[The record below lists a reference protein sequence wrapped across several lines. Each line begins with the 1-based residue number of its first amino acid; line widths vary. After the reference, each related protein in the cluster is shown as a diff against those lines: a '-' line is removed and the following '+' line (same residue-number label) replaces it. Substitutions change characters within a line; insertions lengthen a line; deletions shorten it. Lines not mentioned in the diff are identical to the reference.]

1 MSEITEHLVKS
12 NGQGSNGNGSAAT
25 LGMKRMAPPRAGGLV
40 SVPAQSSAVDSGM
53 SRLQSKRIA
62 EDKTRARTLA
72 RAQAV
77 AEKLSTATE
86 QVASAINEATSTVEE
101 LGKTMQTIAAGAEE
115 AAAAA
120 EESRAAINQIE
131 KASDVAN
138 AKAVESLNVVDALYS
153 LSRTTSADIEA
164 LIKGVSDAAQANFD
178 SAKMIAELERQSEE
192 IGKIVHAVAR
202 IADQT
207 NLLALNAAIEAA
219 RAGEHGKGFAVV
231 ADEVRNLAEMSEKS
245 ARGIQ
250 EVVNEIQSQVK
261 VVAAD
266 AQEAGQKGLE
276 EVEKAKAITAALAK
290 VEAELNEMREA
301 CKVISTNAAE
311 SLTGAKEYLKGSLD
325 IARAS
330 EESSAAVLESQKA
343 VHEQGRAYN
352 EMNEASSSLA
362 QLAETLKTSTN
373 AQKSAEELAAAAE
386 ELSANAE
393 QVKGAS
399 GQISAAIEE
408 ISRSAQLAG
417 KACETSVTLGNQLEH
432 AAQDMSARAK
442 VNEAKCG
449 SVTGLLST
457 NKEAIEGMIANI
469 GKAADGSQA
478 AARNVLELEE
488 RTRRIDKIVDS
499 IVMVTVQTRM
509 LAVNGNVE
517 AARAG
522 EFGRGFSVVAGDI
535 RSLANESSENADRI
549 KDLVKSIQGQITKVV
564 VDIEGAGVKAKGEA
578 ERAKASTANLERMA
592 KDIDEVRVGA
602 VSTVKGSEEAVVALQ
617 QASKAS
623 EQIATAAE
631 EMTRSAEE
639 SATAAEQGLK
649 AAEEILQAV
658 EEIASQADELQH
670 G

>member
-1 MSEITEHLVKS
+1 MSETLEQVAQT
-12 NGQGSNGNGSAAT
+12 NGGTASRG
-25 LGMKRMAPPRAGGLV
+25 LGMKRMAPPRTGNAPEPAGATA
-40 SVPAQSSAVDSGM
+40 PENGM
-53 SRLQSKRIA
+53 SRLQSKKIS

-131 KASDVAN
+131 KASDEAN
-138 AKAVESLNVVDALYS
+138 TQAAGSLTLVDNLYG
-153 LSRTTSADIEA
+153 LSRSTSEDIKT

-250 EVVNEIQSQVK
+250 EVVNEIQGQVK
-261 VVAAD
+261 VVAVD
-266 AQEAGQKGLE
+266 AQTAGKKGLE
-276 EVEKAKAITAALAK
+276 EVEKAKAITEALARVEVDLNDMREGCK
-290 VEAELNEMREA
+290 AIVTNAVEALR
-301 CKVISTNAAE
+301 
-311 SLTGAKEYLKGSLD
+311 GAKEYLLGAQQIGK
-325 IARAS
+325 AA
-330 EESSAAVLESQKA
+330 EESSTAVMESQKA
-343 VHEQGRAYN
+343 VQEQSRAYT

-362 QLAETLKTSTN
+362 QLAEKLKTSTS

-393 QVKGAS
+393 EVKSAS
-399 GQISAAIEE
+399 GQISSAIEE
-408 ISRSAQLAG
+408 ISRSAQIAS
-417 KACETSVTLGNQLEH
+417 KACETAMALGTKLEH
-432 AAQDMSARAK
+432 AAKDMGLKATESG
-442 VNEAKCG
+442 EKC
-449 SVTGLLST
+449 TGVSTLLAT
-457 NKEAIEGMIANI
+457 NKEALDAMIVNI
-469 GKAADGSQA
+469 GQA
-478 AARNVLELEE
+478 AQMSLSSAKNVLELEE
-488 RTRRIDKIVDS
+488 RTRRIDKIVDA

-535 RSLANESSENADRI
+535 RSLANESSENAERI

-564 VDIEGAGVKAKGEA
+564 TDIEGAGIKAKEEA
-578 ERAKASTANLERMA
+578 ERAKVSTANLERMA
-592 KDIDEVRVGA
+592 KDIKEVQSGVNVIA
-602 VSTVKGSEEAVVALQ
+602 KGSDVAVNALQ

-623 EQIATAAE
+623 EQIATASE
-631 EMTRSAEE
+631 EMNRASTE

>member
-1 MSEITEHLVKS
+1 MSEILEQVNET
-12 NGQGSNGNGSAAT
+12 NGHGTATPAA
-25 LGMKRMAPPRAGGLV
+25 GMKRMAAQKTGNPV
-40 SVPAQSSAVDSGM
+40 QEQHSVAAADNGA
-53 SRLQSKRIA
+53 SRLQSKKIA

-101 LGKTMQTIAAGAEE
+101 LGKSMQTIASGAEE
-115 AAAAA
+115 AGAAA

-131 KASDVAN
+131 KASDEAN
-138 AKAVESLNVVDALYS
+138 TQAAGSLTLVDNLYG
-153 LSRTTSADIEA
+153 LSRSTSVDIKT

-178 SAKMIAELERQSEE
+178 SGKMIAELERQSEE

-250 EVVNEIQSQVK
+250 EVVNEIQGQVK
-261 VVAAD
+261 IVAVD
-266 AQEAGQKGLE
+266 AQTAGKKGQE
-276 EVEKAKAITAALAK
+276 EVERAKAITEALAR
-290 VEAELNEMREA
+290 VETDLADMREG
-301 CKVISTNAAE
+301 CKAIVTNAVTA
-311 SLTGAKEYLKGSLD
+311 LAGAKEYLVGAQQ
-325 IARAS
+325 IAKAA
-330 EESSAAVLESQKA
+330 EESSTAVMESQKA
-343 VHEQGRAYN
+343 VQEQGRAYT
-352 EMNEASSSLA
+352 EMNDASNSLA
-362 QLAETLKTSTN
+362 QLAEKLKTSTS

-393 QVKGAS
+393 EVKSAS

-408 ISRSAQLAG
+408 ISRAAQVSS
-417 KACETSVTLGNQLEH
+417 KACETAMALGTKLEH
-432 AAQDMSARAK
+432 AAKDMGLKATQSGD
-442 VNEAKCG
+442 KCAAV
-449 SVTGLLST
+449 STLLTT
-457 NKEAIEGMIANI
+457 NKEALDSMIVNI
-469 GKAADGSQA
+469 GQA
-478 AARNVLELEE
+478 AEMSLASAKNVLELEE
-488 RTRRIDKIVDS
+488 RTRRIDKIVDA

-535 RSLANESSENADRI
+535 RSLANESSENADRV

-564 VDIEGAGVKAKGEA
+564 DDPP
-578 ERAKASTANLERMA
+578 ASRILPSWSPILRL
-592 KDIDEVRVGA
+592 A
-602 VSTVKGSEEAVVALQ
+602 VSLVLS
-617 QASKAS
+617 
-623 EQIATAAE
+623 
-631 EMTRSAEE
+631 RF
-639 SATAAEQGLK
+639 
-649 AAEEILQAV
+649 
-658 EEIASQADELQH
+658 
-670 G
+670 

>member
-1 MSEITEHLVKS
+1 
-12 NGQGSNGNGSAAT
+12 
-25 LGMKRMAPPRAGGLV
+25 MASPRT
-40 SVPAQSSAVDSGM
+40 SIPAQEQHNSPSPDNGAN
-53 SRLQSKRIA
+53 RLQSKKIA

-86 QVASAINEATSTVEE
+86 QVASAINEATSTVEQ
-101 LGKTMQTIAAGAEE
+101 LGKSMQTIASGAEE
-115 AAAAA
+115 AGAAA

-131 KASDVAN
+131 KASDEAN
-138 AKAVESLNVVDALYS
+138 TQAAGSLTLVDNLYA
-153 LSRTTSADIEA
+153 LSRSTSVDIKT

-250 EVVNEIQSQVK
+250 EVVNEIQGQVK
-261 VVAAD
+261 VVAVD
-266 AQEAGQKGLE
+266 AQTAGKKGLE
-276 EVEKAKAITAALAK
+276 EVEKAKAITEALARVETDLADMREGCKAIVTNAVAAL
-290 VEAELNEMREA
+290 
-301 CKVISTNAAE
+301 S
-311 SLTGAKEYLKGSLD
+311 GAKEYLLGAQE
-325 IARAS
+325 IAKAA
-330 EESSAAVLESQKA
+330 EESSTAVMESQKA
-343 VHEQGRAYN
+343 VQEQGRAYT
-352 EMNEASSSLA
+352 EMNDASNSLA
-362 QLAETLKTSTN
+362 QLAEKLKTSTS

-393 QVKGAS
+393 EVKSAS

-408 ISRSAQLAG
+408 ISRAAQVAS
-417 KACETSVTLGNQLEH
+417 KACETAQTLGTKLEN
-432 AAQDMSARAK
+432 AAKEMGAK
-442 VNEAKCG
+442 ATVSGEKCVA
-449 SVTGLLST
+449 VTTLLTT
-457 NKEAIEGMIANI
+457 NKEALDSMIVNI
-469 GKAADGSQA
+469 GQA
-478 AARNVLELEE
+478 AQMSLGSAKNVLELEE
-488 RTRRIDKIVDS
+488 RTRRIDKIVDA

-564 VDIEGAGVKAKGEA
+564 TDIEGAGIKAKEEA
-578 ERAKASTANLERMA
+578 ERAKASTSNLERMA
-592 KDIDEVRVGA
+592 KDIKEVQLGVNVIA
-602 VSTVKGSEEAVVALQ
+602 KGSEVAVSALQ

-623 EQIATAAE
+623 EQIATASE
-631 EMTRSAEE
+631 EMNRSSTE

-649 AAEEILQAV
+649 AAQEILQAV

>member
-1 MSEITEHLVKS
+1 MSEVLEQATET
-12 NGQGSNGNGSAAT
+12 NGHGTATPAA
-25 LGMKRMAPPRAGGLV
+25 GMKRMAAQRSASAVAEYG
-40 SVPAQSSAVDSGM
+40 VPATDNGG
-53 SRLQSKRIA
+53 SRLQSKKIA

-77 AEKLSTATE
+77 AEKLSTATQE
-86 QVASAINEATSTVEE
+86 VAAAINEATTTVDE
-101 LGKTMQTIAAGAEE
+101 LSKTMETIASGAQEAG
-115 AAAAA
+115 AAA
-120 EESRAAINQIE
+120 EESRAAINLIE
-131 KASDVAN
+131 KASDEAN
-138 AKAVESLNVVDALYS
+138 TQAAGSLTVVDNLYG
-153 LSRTTSADIEA
+153 LSRSTSVDIKT

-250 EVVNEIQSQVK
+250 EVVNEIQGQVK
-261 VVAAD
+261 IVAGD
-266 AQEAGQKGLE
+266 AQTAGKKGQE
-276 EVEKAKAITAALAK
+276 EVEKAKAITEALAR
-290 VEAELNEMREA
+290 VETDLADMREG
-301 CKVISTNAAE
+301 CKAIVNNAVTA
-311 SLTGAKEYLKGSLD
+311 LAGAKEYLLGAQQ
-325 IARAS
+325 IAKAA
-330 EESSAAVLESQKA
+330 EESSTAVMESQKA
-343 VHEQGRAYN
+343 VQEQGRAYT
-352 EMNEASSSLA
+352 EMNDASSSLA
-362 QLAETLKTSTN
+362 QLSEKLKTSTS

-393 QVKGAS
+393 EVKSAS

-408 ISRSAQLAG
+408 ISRAATVSS
-417 KACETSVTLGNQLEH
+417 KACETAMALGAKLEH
-432 AAQDMSARAK
+432 AAKDMGAK
-442 VNEAKCG
+442 ATISGQKCVA
-449 SVTGLLST
+449 VTTLLTT
-457 NKEAIEGMIANI
+457 NKEALDSMIVNI
-469 GKAADGSQA
+469 GQA
-478 AARNVLELEE
+478 AEMSLASAKNVLELEE

-564 VDIEGAGVKAKGEA
+564 TDIEGAGIKAKEEA
-578 ERAKASTANLERMA
+578 ERAKISTANLERMA
-592 KDIDEVRVGA
+592 NDIKEVQQGVNVIAKGA
-602 VSTVKGSEEAVVALQ
+602 DVAVNALQ
-617 QASKAS
+617 EASKAS
-623 EQIATAAE
+623 EQIATASE
-631 EMTRSAEE
+631 EMNRASTE
-639 SATAAEQGLK
+639 SASAAEQGLK
-649 AAEEILQAV
+649 AAQEILQAV
-658 EEIASQADELQH
+658 EEIAAQADELQH

>member
-1 MSEITEHLVKS
+1 MSETLEYGNKT
-12 NGQGSNGNGSAAT
+12 NGRGSAPAVS
-25 LGMKRMAPPRAGGLV
+25 GMKRMAAPRTGAAM
-40 SVPAQSSAVDSGM
+40 SVPASIQDTGT
-53 SRLQSKRIA
+53 SRLQGKKMA

-86 QVASAINEATSTVEE
+86 EVAAAINQATSTVEQ
-101 LGKTMQTIAAGAEE
+101 LGKTMATIASGAEE

-131 KASDVAN
+131 KACDTAN
-138 AKAVESLNVVDALYS
+138 SLASTSLGIVDALYG
-153 LSRTTSADIEA
+153 LSRSTSSDIEA

-266 AQEAGQKGLE
+266 AQEAGQKGLQ
-276 EVEKAKAITAALAK
+276 EVEKAKAVTLALAR
-290 VEAELNEMREA
+290 VELDLNDMREG
-301 CKVISTNAAE
+301 CKAILANATE
-311 SLTGAKEYLKGSLD
+311 SLAGAKEYLKGALD
-325 IARAS
+325 IAAAS
-330 EESSAAVLESQKA
+330 EESSAAVIESQKA
-343 VHEQGRAYN
+343 VQEQSRAFT
-352 EMNEASSSLA
+352 EMNEASNSLA
-362 QLAETLKTSTN
+362 SLAETLKTSTN

-386 ELSANAE
+386 QLSANAE
-393 QVKGAS
+393 EVKSSS
-399 GQISAAIEE
+399 GQISSAIEE
-408 ISRSAQLAG
+408 IGRSAQVSS
-417 KACETSVTLGNQLEH
+417 KACEVSMALGNKLEH
-432 AAQDMSARAK
+432 AAKEMSKKAG
-442 VNEAKCG
+442 ESGEKC
-449 SVTGLLST
+449 TGVSALLVT
-457 NKEAIEGMIANI
+457 NKLAVDEMIVNI
-469 GKAADGSQA
+469 GSAAQVSIA
-478 AARNVLELEE
+478 SAKNVLELEE

-549 KDLVKSIQGQITKVV
+549 KDLVKSIQGQIMKVV
-564 VDIEGAGVKAKGEA
+564 TDIEGAGTKAKEEA
-578 ERAKASTANLERMA
+578 ERAKLSTANLDRMA
-592 KDIDEVRVGA
+592 KDIKEVQAGVNGIL
-602 VSTVKGSEEAVVALQ
+602 KGSEESVQALQ

-623 EQIATAAE
+623 EQIAAAAE
-631 EMTRSAEE
+631 EMNRAGTESAVAAEE
-639 SATAAEQGLK
+639 GLK

>member
-1 MSEITEHLVKS
+1 MNELLERGKT
-12 NGQGSNGNGSAAT
+12 NGHGPAM
-25 LGMKRMAPPRAGGLV
+25 GMKRMAAPKSGAL
-40 SVPAQSSAVDSGM
+40 SVPATGAPTPEAGM
-53 SRLQSKRIA
+53 SRLQSKKIA

-86 QVASAINEATSTVEE
+86 EVASAINEATSTVEE
-101 LGKTMQTIAAGAEE
+101 LGKTMATIAAGAEE
-115 AAAAA
+115 AGAAA

-138 AKAVESLNVVDALYS
+138 VKAAESLNIVDALNK
-153 LSRTTSADIEA
+153 LSRSTAIDIEN

-266 AQEAGQKGLE
+266 AQAAGQKGLE
-276 EVEKAKAITAALAK
+276 EMEKAKAITAALAN
-290 VEAELNEMREA
+290 VEAELNEMREGCRA
-301 CKVISTNAAE
+301 ITVNAAE
-311 SLTGAKEYLKGSLD
+311 SLAGAKEYLKGAQD
-325 IARAS
+325 IATAA
-330 EESSAAVLESQKA
+330 EQSSTAVLESQRA
-343 VHEQGRAYN
+343 VQEQGRAYN
-352 EMNEASSSLA
+352 EMNEAANSLA

-393 QVKGAS
+393 EVKGAS
-399 GQISAAIEE
+399 GQISAAIEQ
-408 ISRSAQLAG
+408 ISRSAQVSA
-417 KACETSVTLGNQLEH
+417 KACEASLALGAKLEH
-432 AAQDMSARAK
+432 AARDMSQKAA
-442 VNEAKCG
+442 ESSEKCA
-449 SVTGLLST
+449 SVSNLLTT
-457 NKEAIEGMIANI
+457 NKEAIDAMIGNI
-469 GKAADGSQA
+469 GKAAESSISSA
-478 AARNVLELEE
+478 KNVLELEE

-564 VDIEGAGVKAKGEA
+564 TDIEGAGAKAKEEA
-578 ERAKASTANLERMA
+578 ERAKTSTANLERMA
-592 KDIDEVRVGA
+592 KDIKEVQAGVTGIL
-602 VSTVKGSEEAVVALQ
+602 KGSEESVVALQ

-623 EQIATAAE
+623 EQIASAAE
-631 EMTRSAEE
+631 EMNRSSTE
-639 SATAAEQGLK
+639 SATAAEEGLK

>member
-1 MSEITEHLVKS
+1 MSEILEQMNET
-12 NGQGSNGNGSAAT
+12 NGHGTATPAA
-25 LGMKRMAPPRAGGLV
+25 GMKRMAAQKTGNPV
-40 SVPAQSSAVDSGM
+40 QEQHSVAAADNGE
-53 SRLQSKRIA
+53 SRLQSKKIA

-101 LGKTMQTIAAGAEE
+101 LGKSMQTIASGAEE
-115 AAAAA
+115 AGAAA

-131 KASDVAN
+131 KASDEAN
-138 AKAVESLNVVDALYS
+138 TQAAGSLTLVDNLYG
-153 LSRTTSADIEA
+153 LSRSTSVDIKT

-250 EVVNEIQSQVK
+250 EVVNEIQGQVK
-261 VVAAD
+261 VVAVD
-266 AQEAGQKGLE
+266 AQTAGKKGLE
-276 EVEKAKAITAALAK
+276 EVEKAKAITEALAR
-290 VEAELNEMREA
+290 VETDLADMREG
-301 CKVISTNAAE
+301 CKAIVTNAVTA
-311 SLTGAKEYLKGSLD
+311 LAGAKEYLLGAQQ
-325 IARAS
+325 IAKAA
-330 EESSAAVLESQKA
+330 EESSTAVMESQKA
-343 VHEQGRAYN
+343 VQEQGRAYT
-352 EMNEASSSLA
+352 EMNDASNSLA
-362 QLAETLKTSTN
+362 QLAEKLKTSTS

-393 QVKGAS
+393 EVKSAS

-408 ISRSAQLAG
+408 ISRAAQVAS
-417 KACETSVTLGNQLEH
+417 KACETAQTLGTKLEV
-432 AAQDMSARAK
+432 AAKEMGVKATVSG
-442 VNEAKCG
+442 EKCVA
-449 SVTGLLST
+449 VTTLLTT
-457 NKEAIEGMIANI
+457 NKEALDSMIVNI
-469 GKAADGSQA
+469 GQA
-478 AARNVLELEE
+478 AQMSLGSAKNVLELEE
-488 RTRRIDKIVDS
+488 RTRRIDKIVDA

-564 VDIEGAGVKAKGEA
+564 TDIEGAGIKAKEEA
-578 ERAKASTANLERMA
+578 ERAKVSTTNLERMA
-592 KDIDEVRVGA
+592 TDIKEVQLGVNVIA
-602 VSTVKGSEEAVVALQ
+602 KGSDVAVNALQ

-623 EQIATAAE
+623 EQIATASE
-631 EMTRSAEE
+631 EMNRASTE
-639 SATAAEQGLK
+639 SAIAAEQGLK
-649 AAEEILQAV
+649 AAQEILQAV

>member
-1 MSEITEHLVKS
+1 MSEILEQAHET
-12 NGQGSNGNGSAAT
+12 NGHGTATPAA
-25 LGMKRMAPPRAGGLV
+25 GMKRMAAQKTTT
-40 SVPAQSSAVDSGM
+40 PAQGQHNVAADNGA
-53 SRLQSKRIA
+53 SRLQSKKIA

-86 QVASAINEATSTVEE
+86 QVASAINEATRTVEE
-101 LGKTMQTIAAGAEE
+101 LGKSMQTIASGAEE
-115 AAAAA
+115 AGAAA

-131 KASDVAN
+131 KASDQAN
-138 AKAVESLNVVDALYS
+138 TQAAGSLTIVDNLYG
-153 LSRTTSADIEA
+153 LSRSTAVDIKT

-250 EVVNEIQSQVK
+250 EVVNEIQGQVK
-261 VVAAD
+261 VVATD
-266 AQEAGQKGLE
+266 AQTAGKKGQE
-276 EVEKAKAITAALAK
+276 EVEKAKAITEALAR
-290 VEAELNEMREA
+290 VETDLADMREG
-301 CKVISTNAAE
+301 CKVIVTNAAMA
-311 SLTGAKEYLKGSLD
+311 LAGAKEYLAGAQQ
-325 IARAS
+325 IAKAS
-330 EESSAAVLESQKA
+330 EESSSAVLESQKA
-343 VHEQGRAYN
+343 VQEQGRAYT
-352 EMNEASSSLA
+352 EMNDAANSLA
-362 QLAETLKTSTN
+362 ELAEKLKTSTS

-386 ELSANAE
+386 QLSANAE
-393 QVKGAS
+393 EVKSAS

-408 ISRSAQLAG
+408 ISRAALVSS
-417 KACETSVTLGNQLEH
+417 KACETSMSLGAKLEQAAKDMGSKATESGEKCNAVSTLLATNKDALDAMIVNIGQ
-432 AAQDMSARAK
+432 AAQMSLASAK
-442 VNEAKCG
+442 
-449 SVTGLLST
+449 
-457 NKEAIEGMIANI
+457 
-469 GKAADGSQA
+469 
-478 AARNVLELEE
+478 NVLELEE
-488 RTRRIDKIVDS
+488 RTRRIDKIVDA

-564 VDIEGAGVKAKGEA
+564 TDIEGSGIKAKEEA
-578 ERAKASTANLERMA
+578 ERAKVSTANLESMA
-592 KDIDEVRVGA
+592 KDIKEVQQGINVI
-602 VSTVKGSEEAVVALQ
+602 TKGSEESVVALQ

-631 EMTRSAEE
+631 EMNRASTE

-649 AAEEILQAV
+649 AAQEILQAV

>member
-1 MSEITEHLVKS
+1 MSEFAEQVIKS
-12 NGQGSNGNGSAAT
+12 NGHGGASAAA
-25 LGMKRMAPPRAGGLV
+25 GMKRLASQRTGSPI
-40 SVPAQSSAVDSGM
+40 SVPANAGLSVESGM

-101 LGKTMQTIAAGAEE
+101 LAKTMQTIAAGAEE

-131 KASDVAN
+131 KSSDVAN
-138 AKAVESLNVVDALYS
+138 AKATESLGFVDALYL

-261 VVAAD
+261 VVAGD
-266 AQEAGQKGLE
+266 AQAAGQKGIE
-276 EVEKAKAITAALAK
+276 EVEKAKAITAALVK
-290 VEAELNEMREA
+290 VEAELNEMREG
-301 CKVISTNAAE
+301 CRTISANAAE
-311 SLTGAKEYLKGSLD
+311 SLSGAKEYLKGALD
-325 IARAS
+325 IARSA

-343 VHEQGRAYN
+343 VEEQSRAYN
-352 EMNEASSSLA
+352 EMNEAASSLA

-408 ISRSAQLAG
+408 ISRSAQLSG
-417 KACETSVTLGNQLEH
+417 KACETSVALGGQLEH
-432 AAQDMSARAK
+432 AARDISDKAAA
-442 VNEAKCG
+442 NEAKCG
-449 SVTGLLST
+449 SVSGLLVA
-457 NKEAIEGMIANI
+457 NKEAIESMIANI
-469 GKAADGSQA
+469 GKAAEGSA
-478 AARNVLELEE
+478 AAAKNVLELEE
-488 RTRRIDKIVDS
+488 RTRRIDKIVDA

-549 KDLVKSIQGQITKVV
+549 KDLVKSIQGQIAKVV
-564 VDIEGAGVKAKGEA
+564 GDIEGSGVKAKGEA
-578 ERAKASTANLERMA
+578 ERAKASTANLERMV
-592 KDIDEVRVGA
+592 KDIDDVRSGA
-602 VSTVKGSEEAVVALQ
+602 AGILKGSEESVVALQ

>member
-1 MSEITEHLVKS
+1 M
-12 NGQGSNGNGSAAT
+12 
-25 LGMKRMAPPRAGGLV
+25 
-40 SVPAQSSAVDSGM
+40 
-53 SRLQSKRIA
+53 
-62 EDKTRARTLA
+62 
-72 RAQAV
+72 
-77 AEKLSTATE
+77 
-86 QVASAINEATSTVEE
+86 
-101 LGKTMQTIAAGAEE
+101 
-115 AAAAA
+115 
-120 EESRAAINQIE
+120 
-131 KASDVAN
+131 
-138 AKAVESLNVVDALYS
+138 
-153 LSRTTSADIEA
+153 
-164 LIKGVSDAAQANFD
+164 
-178 SAKMIAELERQSEE
+178 
-192 IGKIVHAVAR
+192 
-202 IADQT
+202 
-207 NLLALNAAIEAA
+207 
-219 RAGEHGKGFAVV
+219 
-231 ADEVRNLAEMSEKS
+231 
-245 ARGIQ
+245 
-250 EVVNEIQSQVK
+250 
-261 VVAAD
+261 
-266 AQEAGQKGLE
+266 
-276 EVEKAKAITAALAK
+276 
-290 VEAELNEMREA
+290 
-301 CKVISTNAAE
+301 
-311 SLTGAKEYLKGSLD
+311 
-325 IARAS
+325 
-330 EESSAAVLESQKA
+330 
-343 VHEQGRAYN
+343 
-352 EMNEASSSLA
+352 
-362 QLAETLKTSTN
+362 
-373 AQKSAEELAAAAE
+373 AAAAE

>member
-1 MSEITEHLVKS
+1 MSEILEQANEA
-12 NGQGSNGNGSAAT
+12 NGHGTAT
-25 LGMKRMAPPRAGGLV
+25 PVAGMKRMAAQKTGNPV
-40 SVPAQSSAVDSGM
+40 QEQHSVAAVDNGA
-53 SRLQSKRIA
+53 SRLQGKKIA

-86 QVASAINEATSTVEE
+86 QVATAINEATATVEQ
-101 LGKTMQTIAAGAEE
+101 LGKSMQTIASGAEE
-115 AAAAA
+115 AGAAA

-131 KASDVAN
+131 KASDEAN
-138 AKAVESLNVVDALYS
+138 TQAAGSLTLVDNLYG
-153 LSRTTSADIEA
+153 LSRSTSVDIKT

-250 EVVNEIQSQVK
+250 EVVTEIQGQVK
-261 VVAAD
+261 VVAVD
-266 AQEAGQKGLE
+266 AQTAGKKGLE
-276 EVEKAKAITAALAK
+276 EVEKAKAITEALAR
-290 VEAELNEMREA
+290 VETDLADMREG
-301 CKVISTNAAE
+301 CKAIVTNAVTA
-311 SLTGAKEYLKGSLD
+311 LAGAKEYLVGAQQ
-325 IARAS
+325 IAKAA
-330 EESSAAVLESQKA
+330 EESSTAVMESQKA
-343 VHEQGRAYN
+343 VQEQGRAYT
-352 EMNEASSSLA
+352 EMNDASNSLA
-362 QLAETLKTSTN
+362 QLAEKLKTSTS

-393 QVKGAS
+393 EVKSAS

-408 ISRSAQLAG
+408 ISRAAQVSS
-417 KACETSVTLGNQLEH
+417 KACETAMALGTKLEH
-432 AAQDMSARAK
+432 AAKDMGLKATVSG
-442 VNEAKCG
+442 EKCVA
-449 SVTGLLST
+449 VTTLLTT
-457 NKEAIEGMIANI
+457 NKEALDSMIVNI
-469 GKAADGSQA
+469 GQA
-478 AARNVLELEE
+478 AQMSLGSAKNVLELEE
-488 RTRRIDKIVDS
+488 RTRRIDKIVDA

-564 VDIEGAGVKAKGEA
+564 TDIEGAGIKAKEEA
-578 ERAKASTANLERMA
+578 ERAKVSTTNLERMA
-592 KDIDEVRVGA
+592 KDIKEVQLGVNVIAKGSDVA
-602 VSTVKGSEEAVVALQ
+602 VSALQ

-623 EQIATAAE
+623 EQIATASE
-631 EMTRSAEE
+631 EMNRASTE
-639 SATAAEQGLK
+639 SATAAEEGLK
-649 AAEEILQAV
+649 AAQEILQAV

>member
-1 MSEITEHLVKS
+1 
-12 NGQGSNGNGSAAT
+12 
-25 LGMKRMAPPRAGGLV
+25 MKRMAPPRTGNPV
-40 SVPAQSSAVDSGM
+40 HEQHTDSAADNGA
-53 SRLQSKRIA
+53 SRLQSKKIA

-101 LGKTMQTIAAGAEE
+101 LGKSMQTIASGAEE
-115 AAAAA
+115 AGAAA

-131 KASDVAN
+131 KASDEAN
-138 AKAVESLNVVDALYS
+138 TQAAGSLTLVDNLYG
-153 LSRTTSADIEA
+153 LSRSTSVDIKT

-250 EVVNEIQSQVK
+250 EVVNEIQGQVK
-261 VVAAD
+261 VVAVD
-266 AQEAGQKGLE
+266 AQTAGKKGLE
-276 EVEKAKAITAALAK
+276 EVEKAKAITEALARVETDLADMREGCKAIVTNAVAALA
-290 VEAELNEMREA
+290 
-301 CKVISTNAAE
+301 
-311 SLTGAKEYLKGSLD
+311 GAKEYLQGAQE
-325 IARAS
+325 IAKAAEEAS
-330 EESSAAVLESQKA
+330 TAVMESQKA
-343 VHEQGRAYN
+343 VQEQGRAYT
-352 EMNEASSSLA
+352 EMNDASNSLA
-362 QLAETLKTSTN
+362 QLAEKLKTSTS

-393 QVKGAS
+393 EVKSAS

-408 ISRSAQLAG
+408 ISRAAQVSA
-417 KACETSVTLGNQLEH
+417 KACETAQVLGTKLEIAAKDMGGKATESGEKCTAVSTLL
-432 AAQDMSARAK
+432 
-442 VNEAKCG
+442 
-449 SVTGLLST
+449 TT
-457 NKEAIEGMIANI
+457 NKEALDSMIENI
-469 GKAADGSQA
+469 GQA
-478 AARNVLELEE
+478 AQMSLASAKNVLELEE
-488 RTRRIDKIVDS
+488 RTRRIDKIVDA

-564 VDIEGAGVKAKGEA
+564 TDIEGAGIKAKEEA
-578 ERAKASTANLERMA
+578 ERAKVSTTNLERMA
-592 KDIDEVRVGA
+592 KDIKEVQGGVNVIA
-602 VSTVKGSEEAVVALQ
+602 KGSEQSVAALQ

-631 EMTRSAEE
+631 EVNRASTE

-649 AAEEILQAV
+649 AAQEILQAV
-658 EEIASQADELQH
+658 EEIAAQADELQH

>member
-1 MSEITEHLVKS
+1 MKELLEEAVET
-12 NGQGSNGNGSAAT
+12 NGHGLGASA
-25 LGMKRMAPPRAGGLV
+25 GMKRMAAPNTAAAKG
-40 SVPAQSSAVDSGM
+40 PARIVEAPDTGA
-53 SRLQSKRIA
+53 SRLQSKKLA

-77 AEKLSTATE
+77 AEKLSAATE
-86 QVASAINEATSTVEE
+86 EVAAAINEATSTVEE
-101 LGKTMQTIAAGAEE
+101 LGKSMQTIAAGAEE
-115 AAAAA
+115 AGAAA
-120 EESRAAINQIE
+120 EESRAAINEIE
-131 KASDVAN
+131 KAADEAN
-138 AKAVESLNVVDALYS
+138 TQAAGSLTLVDNLYG
-153 LSRTTSADIEA
+153 LSRSTSVDIKT

-250 EVVNEIQSQVK
+250 DVVNEIQGQVK
-261 VVAAD
+261 VVAVD
-266 AQEAGQKGLE
+266 AQTAGKKGLE
-276 EVEKAKAITAALAK
+276 EVEKAKAITEALARVETDLNNMREGCK
-290 VEAELNEMREA
+290 AIVTNAVEALR
-301 CKVISTNAAE
+301 
-311 SLTGAKEYLKGSLD
+311 GAKEYLLGAQQIGK
-325 IARAS
+325 AA
-330 EESSAAVLESQKA
+330 EESSTAVMESQKA
-343 VHEQGRAYN
+343 VQEQSRAYT

-362 QLAETLKTSTN
+362 QLAEKLKTSTS

-393 QVKGAS
+393 EVKAAS

-408 ISRSAQLAG
+408 ISRAAQVSS
-417 KACETSVTLGNQLEH
+417 KACETAMALGTKLEH
-432 AAQDMSARAK
+432 AAKDMGVKATESG
-442 VNEAKCG
+442 EKCR
-449 SVTGLLST
+449 SVSTLLTT
-457 NKEAIEGMIANI
+457 NKDALDEMITNI
-469 GKAADGSQA
+469 GQA
-478 AARNVLELEE
+478 AQISLSSAKNVLELEE
-488 RTRRIDKIVDS
+488 RTRRIDKIVDA

-522 EFGRGFSVVAGDI
+522 DFGRGFSVVAGDI

-564 VDIEGAGVKAKGEA
+564 TDIEGAGIKAKEEA
-578 ERAKASTANLERMA
+578 ERAKISTANLERMA
-592 KDIDEVRVGA
+592 KDIQEVQSGVNVIA
-602 VSTVKGSEEAVVALQ
+602 KGSDVAVNALQ

-623 EQIATAAE
+623 EQIATASE
-631 EMTRSAEE
+631 EMNRASTE
-639 SATAAEQGLK
+639 SASAAEQGLK
-649 AAEEILQAV
+649 AAEEILKAV

>member
-1 MSEITEHLVKS
+1 MAAQRTNSSVQE
-12 NGQGSNGNGSAAT
+12 QYSAADN
-25 LGMKRMAPPRAGGLV
+25 GA
-40 SVPAQSSAVDSGM
+40 
-53 SRLQSKRIA
+53 SRLQGKRIA

-86 QVASAINEATSTVEE
+86 QVATAINEATATVEQ
-101 LGKTMQTIAAGAEE
+101 LGKAMQTIASGAEE
-115 AAAAA
+115 SAAAA

-131 KASDVAN
+131 KASDEAN
-138 AKAVESLNVVDALYS
+138 TQAAGSLTLVDNLYG
-153 LSRTTSADIEA
+153 LSRGTSVDIKT
-164 LIKGVSDAAQANFD
+164 LIKGVSDAAQASFD

-250 EVVNEIQSQVK
+250 EVVTEIQGQVK

-266 AQEAGQKGLE
+266 AQTAGKRGLE
-276 EVEKAKAITAALAK
+276 EVEKANAITEALGRVETDLAEMREGCKAIAINALAALA
-290 VEAELNEMREA
+290 
-301 CKVISTNAAE
+301 
-311 SLTGAKEYLKGSLD
+311 GAKQYLVGAQQ
-325 IARAS
+325 IAKAA
-330 EESSAAVLESQKA
+330 EESSTAVMESQKA
-343 VHEQGRAYN
+343 VQEQGRAYA
-352 EMNEASSSLA
+352 EMNDASNSLA
-362 QLAETLKTSTN
+362 QLAEKLKTSTS

-386 ELSANAE
+386 QLSANAE
-393 QVKGAS
+393 EVKSAS
-399 GQISAAIEE
+399 AQISAAIEE
-408 ISRSAQLAG
+408 ISRAAQVSS
-417 KACETSVTLGNQLEH
+417 KACETAQTLGTKLEH
-432 AAQDMSARAK
+432 GAKEMGMKATASGEKCAA
-442 VNEAKCG
+442 
-449 SVTGLLST
+449 VTALLTS
-457 NKEAIEGMIANI
+457 NKEALDSMIANI
-469 GKAADGSQA
+469 GQSAQMSQGSA
-478 AARNVLELEE
+478 KNVLELEE
-488 RTRRIDKIVDS
+488 RTRRIDKIVDA

-564 VDIEGAGVKAKGEA
+564 TDIEGAGIKAKEDA
-578 ERAKASTANLERMA
+578 ERAKVSTTNLERMA
-592 KDIDEVRVGA
+592 KEIKEVQLYVNVIVKGADAA
-602 VSTVKGSEEAVVALQ
+602 VSSLQEASQ
-617 QASKAS
+617 AS
-623 EQIATAAE
+623 EQIATASE
-631 EMTRSAEE
+631 EMSRACTE
-639 SATAAEQGLK
+639 SATAAEEGLK
-649 AAEEILQAV
+649 AAQEILQAI

>member
-1 MSEITEHLVKS
+1 V
-12 NGQGSNGNGSAAT
+12 
-25 LGMKRMAPPRAGGLV
+25 
-40 SVPAQSSAVDSGM
+40 
-53 SRLQSKRIA
+53 

-77 AEKLSTATE
+77 AEKLSAATE
-86 QVASAINEATSTVEE
+86 EVASAINQATSTVEQ

-131 KASDVAN
+131 KSSDVAN
-138 AKAVESLNVVDALYS
+138 QLATKSLATVDALQK
-153 LSRTTSADIEA
+153 LSRDTASDVEA
-164 LIKGVSDAAQANFD
+164 LIKGVGDAAQANIN
-178 SAKMIAELERQSEE
+178 SARMIAELERQSEE

-245 ARGIQ
+245 AHGIQ
-250 EVVNEIQSQVK
+250 EVVNEIQGQVK

-266 AQEAGQKGLE
+266 AEAAGKKGQE
-276 EVEKAKAITAALAK
+276 EVEKAHAVTAALAM
-290 VEAELNEMREA
+290 VEEDLSLMREG
-301 CKVISTNAAE
+301 CKAILTNAVD
-311 SLTGAKEYLKGSLD
+311 SLDGAKEYLKGAGE
-325 IARAS
+325 IAAAS
-330 EESSAAVLESQKA
+330 EESSAAARESQKA
-343 VHEQGRAYN
+343 VQEQSRAYT
-352 EMNEASSSLA
+352 EMNEAANSLA
-362 QLAETLKTSTN
+362 QLADTLKTSTN

-393 QVKGAS
+393 EVKSAS
-399 GQISAAIEE
+399 REISTAIEE
-408 ISRSAQLAG
+408 ISRSARTAA
-417 KACETSVTLGNQLEH
+417 KACETSLTVASKLEKAAKDTAQKATESSEKCVSISTTL
-432 AAQDMSARAK
+432 
-442 VNEAKCG
+442 
-449 SVTGLLST
+449 TT
-457 NKEAIEGMIANI
+457 NKEAIDEMIVNI
-469 GKAADGSQA
+469 GIAAQGSLDSA
-478 AARNVLELEE
+478 KNVLDLEE
-488 RTRRIDKIVDS
+488 RTRKIDKIVDS

-522 EFGRGFSVVAGDI
+522 DFGRGFSVVAGDI

-564 VDIEGAGVKAKGEA
+564 TDIQGAGIKAKEEA
-578 ERAKASTANLERMA
+578 ERAKASTANLDRMA
-592 KDIDEVRVGA
+592 KDIKEVQTGVAQTLR
-602 VSTVKGSEEAVVALQ
+602 GSEESMAALQ
-617 QASKAS
+617 QAGKAS
-623 EQIATAAE
+623 EQIT
-631 EMTRSAEE
+631 TSAEQMSRAASE
-639 SATAAEQGLK
+639 SATASEEGLK

>member
-1 MSEITEHLVKS
+1 MSETLEQVAET
-12 NGQGSNGNGSAAT
+12 NGHGAAT
-25 LGMKRMAPPRAGGLV
+25 PAAGMKRIAAQRPGTSLQEPRSAPPAE
-40 SVPAQSSAVDSGM
+40 SGA
-53 SRLQSKRIA
+53 SRLQSKKIA

-86 QVASAINEATSTVEE
+86 QVASAINQATSTVEQ
-101 LGKTMQTIAAGAEE
+101 LGKTMQTIASGAEE
-115 AAAAA
+115 SAAAA

-131 KASDVAN
+131 KASGEAN
-138 AKAVESLNVVDALYS
+138 TQAAGSLTLVDNLYE
-153 LSRTTSADIEA
+153 LSRSTSVDIKT

-250 EVVNEIQSQVK
+250 EVVNEIQGQVK
-261 VVAAD
+261 VVASD
-266 AQEAGQKGLE
+266 AQTAGKKGLE
-276 EVEKAKAITAALAK
+276 EVEKAKAITEALGH
-290 VEAELNEMREA
+290 VETDLADMREG
-301 CKVISTNAAE
+301 CKAIVTNAVSAL
-311 SLTGAKEYLKGSLD
+311 SGAKEYLAGSQQ
-325 IARAS
+325 IAKAA
-330 EESSAAVLESQKA
+330 EESSTAVLESQRA
-343 VHEQGRAYN
+343 VQEQGRAYQ
-352 EMNEASSSLA
+352 EMNDASNSLA
-362 QLAETLKTSTN
+362 QLAEKLKSSTS

-393 QVKGAS
+393 EVKSAS

-408 ISRSAQLAG
+408 ISRAAQVSA
-417 KACETSVTLGNQLEH
+417 KACETAMALGAKLESGAKDMGLKATQSGEKC
-432 AAQDMSARAK
+432 AA
-442 VNEAKCG
+442 VN
-449 SVTGLLST
+449 SLLTT
-457 NKEAIEGMIANI
+457 NKEALDSMIVNI
-469 GKAADGSQA
+469 GQA
-478 AARNVLELEE
+478 AQMSVASAKNVLELEE

-564 VDIEGAGVKAKGEA
+564 TDIEGAGVKAKEEA
-578 ERAKASTANLERMA
+578 ERAKVSTANLERMA
-592 KDIDEVRVGA
+592 KDIKDVQNG
-602 VSTVKGSEEAVVALQ
+602 VSVIAKGSEMAVASLQ
-617 QASKAS
+617 EASKAS
-623 EQIATAAE
+623 EQIATASE
-631 EMTRSAEE
+631 EMNRASTE
-639 SATAAEQGLK
+639 SATAAEEGLK
-649 AAEEILQAV
+649 AAQEILQAV
-658 EEIASQADELQH
+658 EEIAAQADELQH

>member
-1 MSEITEHLVKS
+1 MSEILEQTNET
-12 NGQGSNGNGSAAT
+12 NGHGTATPAAGMKKMAAQRTGSAVEEQHNTAAADN
-25 LGMKRMAPPRAGGLV
+25 GA
-40 SVPAQSSAVDSGM
+40 
-53 SRLQSKRIA
+53 SRLQGTKIA

-86 QVASAINEATSTVEE
+86 QVATAINEATATVEQ
-101 LGKTMQTIAAGAEE
+101 LGKSMQTIASGAEE
-115 AAAAA
+115 AGAAA

-131 KASDVAN
+131 KASDEAN
-138 AKAVESLNVVDALYS
+138 TQAAGSLTLVDNLYG
-153 LSRTTSADIEA
+153 LSRSTSVDIKT

-250 EVVNEIQSQVK
+250 EVVTEIQGQVK
-261 VVAAD
+261 VVAVD
-266 AQEAGQKGLE
+266 AQTAGKKGLE
-276 EVEKAKAITAALAK
+276 EVEKAKAITEALAR
-290 VEAELNEMREA
+290 VETDLADMREG
-301 CKVISTNAAE
+301 CKAIVTNAVTA
-311 SLTGAKEYLKGSLD
+311 LAGAKEYLLGAQQIGK
-325 IARAS
+325 AA
-330 EESSAAVLESQKA
+330 EESSTAVMESQKA
-343 VHEQGRAYN
+343 VQEQGRAYT
-352 EMNEASSSLA
+352 EMNDASNSLA
-362 QLAETLKTSTN
+362 QLAEKLKTSTS

-393 QVKGAS
+393 AVKSAS
-399 GQISAAIEE
+399 GQISGAIEE
-408 ISRSAQLAG
+408 ISRAAQVAS
-417 KACETSVTLGNQLEH
+417 KACETAMALGAKLEGAAKEMGVKATESGEKCVAVT
-432 AAQDMSARAK
+432 
-442 VNEAKCG
+442 
-449 SVTGLLST
+449 TLLTT
-457 NKEAIEGMIANI
+457 NKEALDSMIVNI
-469 GKAADGSQA
+469 GQA
-478 AARNVLELEE
+478 AQMSLGSAKNVLELEE
-488 RTRRIDKIVDS
+488 RTRRIDKIVDA

-564 VDIEGAGVKAKGEA
+564 TDIEGAGIKAKEEA
-578 ERAKASTANLERMA
+578 ERAKVSTTNLERMA
-592 KDIDEVRVGA
+592 KDIKEVQLGVNVIA
-602 VSTVKGSEEAVVALQ
+602 KGSDVAVNALQ

-623 EQIATAAE
+623 EQIATASE
-631 EMTRSAEE
+631 EMNRASTE

-649 AAEEILQAV
+649 AAQEILQAV

>member
-1 MSEITEHLVKS
+1 MKEILEETLET
-12 NGQGSNGNGSAAT
+12 NGLGTAAPAR
-25 LGMKRMAPPRAGGLV
+25 GMKRMASQNSSSAAPPRGAETADNGV
-40 SVPAQSSAVDSGM
+40 
-53 SRLQSKRIA
+53 SRLQSKKLA

-86 QVASAINEATSTVEE
+86 QVAAAINEATTTVEQ
-101 LGKTMQTIAAGAEE
+101 LGKSMQTIASGAEE
-115 AAAAA
+115 AGAAA
-120 EESRAAINQIE
+120 EESRAAINEIE
-131 KASDVAN
+131 KASDEAN
-138 AKAVESLNVVDALYS
+138 TQAAGSLTLVDNLYG
-153 LSRTTSADIEA
+153 LSRSTSVDIKT

-250 EVVNEIQSQVK
+250 DVVNEIQGQVK
-261 VVAAD
+261 VVAVD
-266 AQEAGQKGLE
+266 AQTAGKKGLE
-276 EVEKAKAITAALAK
+276 EVEKAKAITEALARVETDLNNMREGCK
-290 VEAELNEMREA
+290 AIVTNAVEALR
-301 CKVISTNAAE
+301 
-311 SLTGAKEYLKGSLD
+311 GAKEYLQGAQQ
-325 IARAS
+325 IAKAA
-330 EESSAAVLESQKA
+330 EESSTAVMESQKA
-343 VHEQGRAYN
+343 VQEQSRAYT

-362 QLAETLKTSTN
+362 QLAEKLKTSTS

-393 QVKGAS
+393 EVKGAS
-399 GQISAAIEE
+399 AQISGAIEE
-408 ISRSAQLAG
+408 ISRAAQVSS
-417 KACETSVTLGNQLEH
+417 KACETAMALGSKLEH
-432 AAQDMSARAK
+432 AAKDMGMKATESG
-442 VNEAKCG
+442 EKCT
-449 SVTGLLST
+449 SVTVLLTT
-457 NKEAIEGMIANI
+457 NKDALDEMIVNI
-469 GKAADGSQA
+469 GQA
-478 AARNVLELEE
+478 AQMSLSSAKNVLELEE
-488 RTRRIDKIVDS
+488 RTRRIDKIVDA

-522 EFGRGFSVVAGDI
+522 DFGRGFSVVAGDI

-564 VDIEGAGVKAKGEA
+564 TDIEGAGIKAKEEA
-578 ERAKASTANLERMA
+578 ERAKVSTANLERMA
-592 KDIDEVRVGA
+592 KDIKEVQLGVNA
-602 VSTVKGSEEAVVALQ
+602 IAKGSDVAVNALQ

-623 EQIATAAE
+623 EQIATASE
-631 EMTRSAEE
+631 EMNRASTE

-649 AAEEILQAV
+649 AAEEILRAV

>member
-1 MSEITEHLVKS
+1 MSEILEQVNET
-12 NGQGSNGNGSAAT
+12 NGHGTATPAA
-25 LGMKRMAPPRAGGLV
+25 GMKRMAAQKTGNPV
-40 SVPAQSSAVDSGM
+40 QEQHSVAAADNGA
-53 SRLQSKRIA
+53 SRLQSKKIA

-101 LGKTMQTIAAGAEE
+101 LGKSMQTIASGAEE
-115 AAAAA
+115 AGAAA

-131 KASDVAN
+131 KASDEAN
-138 AKAVESLNVVDALYS
+138 TQAAGSLTLVDNLYG
-153 LSRTTSADIEA
+153 LSRSTSVDIKT

-250 EVVNEIQSQVK
+250 EVVNEIQGQVK
-261 VVAAD
+261 IVAVD
-266 AQEAGQKGLE
+266 AQTAGKKGQE
-276 EVEKAKAITAALAK
+276 EVERAKAITEALAR
-290 VEAELNEMREA
+290 VETDLADMREG
-301 CKVISTNAAE
+301 CKAIVTNAVTA
-311 SLTGAKEYLKGSLD
+311 LAGAKEYLVGAQQ
-325 IARAS
+325 IAKAA
-330 EESSAAVLESQKA
+330 EESSTAVMESQKA
-343 VHEQGRAYN
+343 VQEQGRAYT
-352 EMNEASSSLA
+352 EMNDASNSLA
-362 QLAETLKTSTN
+362 QLAEKLKTSTS

-393 QVKGAS
+393 EVKSAS

-408 ISRSAQLAG
+408 ISRAAQVSS
-417 KACETSVTLGNQLEH
+417 KACETAMALGTKLEH
-432 AAQDMSARAK
+432 AAKDMGLKATQSGD
-442 VNEAKCG
+442 KCAAV
-449 SVTGLLST
+449 STLLTT
-457 NKEAIEGMIANI
+457 NKEALDSMIVNI
-469 GKAADGSQA
+469 GQA
-478 AARNVLELEE
+478 AEMSLASAKNVLELEE
-488 RTRRIDKIVDS
+488 RTRRIDKIVDA

-564 VDIEGAGVKAKGEA
+564 TDIEGAGIKAKEET
-578 ERAKASTANLERMA
+578 ERAKVSTSNLERMA
-592 KDIDEVRVGA
+592 KDIKEVQLGVNVIA
-602 VSTVKGSEEAVVALQ
+602 KGSDVAVNALQ

-623 EQIATAAE
+623 EQIATASE
-631 EMTRSAEE
+631 EMNRASTE

-649 AAEEILQAV
+649 AAQEILQAV

>member
-1 MSEITEHLVKS
+1 MSEILEQETNGRRTAS
-12 NGQGSNGNGSAAT
+12 N
-25 LGMKRMAPPRAGGLV
+25 GMKRMAAPRTGGAAESFSAPPA
-40 SVPAQSSAVDSGM
+40 DNGM
-53 SRLQSKRIA
+53 SRLQSKKIT
-62 EDKTRARTLA
+62 EDKSRARTLA

-77 AEKLSTATE
+77 SEKLSIAAE
-86 QVASAINEATSTVEE
+86 EVASAINEATSTVEE
-101 LGKTMQTIAAGAEE
+101 LSKTMQTIAAGAEE

-120 EESRAAINQIE
+120 EESRAAIGQIE
-131 KASDVAN
+131 KASDEAN
-138 AKAVESLNVVDALYS
+138 TQAVGSLTLVDNLYG
-153 LSRTTSADIEA
+153 LSRSTSDDIKT

-250 EVVNEIQSQVK
+250 EVVNEIQGQVK

-266 AQEAGQKGLE
+266 AQTAGKKGLE
-276 EVEKAKAITAALAK
+276 EVEKAKAITEALAR
-290 VEAELNEMREA
+290 VETDLNEMREG
-301 CKVISTNAAE
+301 CKAIVANAVEA
-311 SLTGAKEYLKGSLD
+311 LRGAKEYLLGAQQ
-325 IARAS
+325 IAKAA
-330 EESSAAVLESQKA
+330 EESSTAVMESQRA
-343 VHEQGRAYN
+343 VQEQSRAYT

-362 QLAETLKTSTN
+362 ELAEKLKTSTS

-393 QVKGAS
+393 EVKGAS
-399 GQISAAIEE
+399 AQISSAIEE
-408 ISRSAQLAG
+408 ISRSAQSSA
-417 KACETSVTLGNQLEH
+417 KACEVAMALGSKLEH
-432 AAQDMSARAK
+432 AAKDMGMKATVSG
-442 VNEAKCG
+442 EKCSG
-449 SVTGLLST
+449 VTTLLAT
-457 NKEAIEGMIANI
+457 NKEALDAMIVNI
-469 GKAADGSQA
+469 GQA
-478 AARNVLELEE
+478 AQMSLASAKNVLELEE
-488 RTRRIDKIVDS
+488 RTRRIDKIVDA

-564 VDIEGAGVKAKGEA
+564 TDIEGAGSKAKEEA
-578 ERAKASTANLERMA
+578 ERAKVSTANLERMA
-592 KDIDEVRVGA
+592 KEIKEVQGGVN
-602 VSTVKGSEEAVVALQ
+602 VIVKGSDLSVSALQ
-617 QASKAS
+617 EASKAS
-623 EQIATAAE
+623 EEIATASE
-631 EMTRSAEE
+631 EMSRASTE
-639 SATAAEQGLK
+639 SATAAEEGLK

>member
-1 MSEITEHLVKS
+1 MSESVEQSAKS
-12 NGQGSNGNGSAAT
+12 NGHVNAVSAAA
-25 LGMKRMAPPRAGGLV
+25 GMKRLASQGIGRPTSTRAAAGFSL
-40 SVPAQSSAVDSGM
+40 DTGM
-53 SRLQSKRIA
+53 SRLQGKRIA

-115 AAAAA
+115 SAAAA

-131 KASDVAN
+131 KSSDVAN
-138 AKAVESLNVVDALYS
+138 ERAAESLKLVDAIYT
-153 LSRTTSADIEA
+153 LSRTTSSDIEA

-266 AQEAGQKGLE
+266 TQAAGQKGLE
-276 EVEKAKAITAALAK
+276 EVEKAKAITVALATIE
-290 VEAELNEMREA
+290 VELNEMREA
-301 CKVISTNAAE
+301 CKAIAANAAE
-311 SLTGAKEYLKGSLD
+311 SLSGAKEYLKGALD
-325 IARAS
+325 IARSS

-343 VHEQGRAYN
+343 VEEQSRAYN
-352 EMNEASSSLA
+352 EMNEASNSLA

-386 ELSANAE
+386 EL
-393 QVKGAS
+393 VKGAS

-408 ISRSAQLAG
+408 ISRSAQLSA
-417 KACETSVTLGNQLEH
+417 KACEGSVALGSQLEH
-432 AAQDMSARAK
+432 AARDMSDKAGA
-442 VNEAKCG
+442 NETKCG
-449 SVTGLLST
+449 NVSGLLIS
-457 NKEAIEGMIANI
+457 NKDAIDAMIANI
-469 GKAADGSQA
+469 GKVAEGAAGS
-478 AARNVLELEE
+478 ARNVQELEE
-488 RTRRIDKIVDS
+488 RTRRIDKIVDA

-564 VDIEGAGVKAKGEA
+564 GDIEEAGIKARGEA
-578 ERAKASTANLERMA
+578 ERAKASTANMERMV
-592 KDIDEVRVGA
+592 KDIDAVRIGA
-602 VSTVKGSEEAVVALQ
+602 GGIVKGSEEAVVALE

-623 EQIATAAE
+623 EQIAT
-631 EMTRSAEE
+631 
-639 SATAAEQGLK
+639 